1 MEYAKAAFARGKRG
15 PTEDLEGPRRKD
27 LGGEPRDEGGA
38 PSAAAGEAKPGGST
52 LTEAHGPEHDAA
64 AAAAGDRDD
73 AEREEG
79 LAGQPGKGGSKT
91 EGRNAPT
98 RRPDGV
104 GARRAGTAAGLE
116 TVAEEGEETP
126 GDVEPAEADGAAAAQ
141 GAAGPEDP
149 FNGMVAWWKD
159 SLEVFGPLLRTR

>member
-1 MEYAKAAFARGKRG
+1 MDHAKAAVAGAKRG
-15 PTEDLEGPRRKD
+15 ATEDLEGPRRKD

-52 LTEAHGPEHDAA
+52 LTEARGPEHDAA

-91 EGRNAPT
+91 DGRNALM

-104 GARRAGTAAGLE
+104 GARRGGTAAGLAN
-116 TVAEEGEETP
+116 VEE
-126 GDVEPAEADGAAAAQ
+126 AQ
-141 GAAGPEDP
+141 GDC
-149 FNGMVAWWKD
+149 
-159 SLEVFGPLLRTR
+159 TRNRCQKCSKSAQKQ